1 MQALHGTTTGGF
13 VMAGEIPNS
22 KSGTGLA
29 SAAQMQQ
36 LENALNQIGVTRSH
50 KSIIFLVV
58 CGVLF
63 DVFEQNAVGLVGP
76 LLREQWNLDATDL
89 AFLNTITFF
98 AAAMGRLL
106 SGYLA
111 DRMGRRFM
119 LNVNLAFFTVGAIG
133 CALAPNYAVLAIARA
148 VVGFGLGGEIST
160 AVTMLAEFCSA
171 RFRGTAVGLI
181 NVGGGGLGNMLAP
194 AFALGVFT
202 LFPGENSW
210 RWLFGCLVLPAIFI
224 VFYRRFV
231 PETPR
236 FLLSK
241 GRVEE
246 ANHVLS
252 MLASG
257 KLANATFE
265 EREFITPDPKTAAR
279 QVAENG
285 GLPNASFASIFK
297 DGYARRTIA
306 VGIASWMTFGVQLS
320 VLTLM
325 PTILVAQG
333 YSITKSFTFT
343 IVMQSGSLLGA
354 IAASSLGYYF
364 PRKRVLTIGSIAA
377 CLAGLAFGNFTD
389 SVAMILVCGAI
400 FQFCVLTLNTTIWI
414 FAPELYPT
422 RMRGLGTSF
431 LLALGTIGG
440 ALSQVVAGKMFDLH
454 GVAGMFAMV
463 AVMYVIFAIAVQFAP
478 ETFGRSIEEAVPGES
493 DDLQQQQAAQSAAA
507 MAPKERTV

>member
-1 MQALHGTTTGGF
+1 
-13 VMAGEIPNS
+13 MAAEIPIRPS
-22 KSGTGLA
+22 ASGKA

-36 LENALNQIGVTRSH
+36 LENALNSMGVTRSH

-63 DVFEQNAVGLVGP
+63 DVFEQNAVGLAGP
-76 LLREQWNLDATDL
+76 LLRQQWGLDATDI

-119 LNVNLAFFTVGAIG
+119 LNVNLGLFTLGAIA
-133 CALAPNYAVLAIARA
+133 CALAPNYAFLAVARA
-148 VVGFGLGGEIST
+148 IVGFGLGGEITT

-202 LFPGENSW
+202 LFPGDDSW
-210 RWLFGCLVLPAIFI
+210 RWLFGCLVMPAVFI
-224 VFYRRFV
+224 VFYRRYV

-236 FLLSK
+236 FLLSQ
-241 GRVEE
+241 GRVQE
-246 ANHVLS
+246 ANRVLS
-252 MLASG
+252 MLAAG
-257 KLANATFE
+257 KLANARFE
-265 EREFITPDPKTAAR
+265 VREFIAQDAAAQSAAQAD
-279 QVAENG
+279 QVASG
-285 GLPNASFASIFK
+285 PRTSFTDIFRG
-297 DGYARRTIA
+297 GYARRTLA
-306 VGIASWMTFGVQLS
+306 VGVASWMTFGAQLS

-333 YSITKSFTFT
+333 YSISKSFGFT
-343 IVMQSGSLLGA
+343 IVMQLGSLLGA
-354 IAASSLGYYF
+354 IAASTMGYYF
-364 PRKRVLTIGSIAA
+364 PRKKVLTAGALAA
-377 CLAGLAFGNFTD
+377 CVAGLAFGNLTQ
-389 SVAMILVCGAI
+389 SVTMILVCGAL
-400 FQFCVLTLNTTIWI
+400 FQFCVLTLNTSIWI

-422 RMRGLGTSF
+422 RIRALGTSF

-440 ALSQVVAGKMFDLH
+440 AMSQVLAGKMFDLH
-454 GVAGMFAMV
+454 GVAGMFGMIAAM
-463 AVMYVIFAIAVQFAP
+463 YFIFAVAVQFAP
-478 ETFGRSIEEAVPGES
+478 ETFGRSIEEGAGGVEPCSE
-493 DDLQQQQAAQSAAA
+493 AESAAA
-507 MAPKERTV
+507 SPLGQERTA